1 MKKKDNISSY
11 IKEDLEKRELNPS
24 HDAWD
29 RIQARMDVAPP
40 AEKKSNFKWWLS
52 VAAVTMFT
60 VTTSVYLFI
69 NHQDKSETTNEFVS
83 HPIQKIIDSTNLDN
97 ETIHDS
103 TEAMLANNEKM
114 DSSKQEEIVEKKPEK
129 QVVQKGNVQVAVN
142 NVTQQ
147 IELSIPKKSTTVS
160 DKKEE
165 IKEELVPKRTLV
177 ANNSLDSIKTN
188 KKKKNFVDPNML
200 LYSIEN
206 KENLKES
213 NQSRVVSV
221 GFK

>member
-1 MKKKDNISSY
+1 MKKKDNISNY

-24 HDAWD
+24 RDSWD

-40 AEKKSNFKWWLS
+40 VQKSNFKWWLS
-52 VAAVTMFT
+52 VAVVAMFM
-60 VTTSVYLFI
+60 VSASVYLFV
-69 NHQDKSETTNEFVS
+69 NHQKETEITTDFVKNTD
-83 HPIQKIIDSTNLDN
+83 QKIIDSVKHNA
-97 ETIHDS
+97 ETISDS
-103 TEAMLANNEKM
+103 TEHILANNEKV
-114 DSSKQEEIVEKKPEK
+114 DSSKEVEAVAPKEEK
-129 QVVQKGNVQVAVN
+129 QVVQKGKVQVAVN
-142 NVTQQ
+142 KETQQ
-147 IELSIPKKSTTVS
+147 IELSLPKKTSPVAE
-160 DKKEE
+160 KKEAVVE
-165 IKEELVPKRTLV
+165 DLVPKRTLV
-177 ANNSLDSIKTN
+177 ANSGSDSIKNN

>member
-1 MKKKDNISSY
+1 MKKKDNISNY

-24 HDAWD
+24 RDSWD

-40 AEKKSNFKWWLS
+40 VQKSNFKWWLS
-52 VAAVTMFT
+52 VAVVAMFM
-60 VTTSVYLFI
+60 VSASVYLFV
-69 NHQDKSETTNEFVS
+69 NHQKETEITTDFVKNTD
-83 HPIQKIIDSTNLDN
+83 QKIIDSVKHNA
-97 ETIHDS
+97 ETISDS
-103 TEAMLANNEKM
+103 TEHILTKKKKV
-114 DSSKQEEIVEKKPEK
+114 DSSKEVEAVAPKEEK
-129 QVVQKGNVQVAVN
+129 QVVQKGKVQVAVN
-142 NVTQQ
+142 KETQQ
-147 IELSIPKKSTTVS
+147 IELSLPKKTSPVAE
-160 DKKEE
+160 KKEAVVE
-165 IKEELVPKRTLV
+165 DLVPKRTLV
-177 ANNSLDSIKTN
+177 ANSGSDSIKNN